1 MEQLTH
7 FFSKEH
13 LKSVGKTL
21 WKWWVVSIAIMVV
34 AYLITYFV
42 DPDVKKAMNE
52 IRNGLSISTDK
63 KEGYWEG
70 TFKIF
75 KNNWEVCLQV
85 ILFSFIPI
93 PFLYAIS
100 LISTT
105 ALVGIVV
112 YLSQKAGLNLV
123 HTIVAGLLPHAVL
136 EISTFIIAMYYGRKI
151 NKIIIGKVLNKMR
164 SNKKQIPGLWKQLK
178 ETFVI
183 FIYVITPAIFLAA
196 FIEGY
201 ITRFLLNY

>member
-1 MEQLTH
+1 
-7 FFSKEH
+7 
-13 LKSVGKTL
+13 
-21 WKWWVVSIAIMVV
+21 MVV

-100 LISTT
+100 LVSTT
-105 ALVGIVV
+105 ALVGIVIF
-112 YLSQKAGLNLV
+112 LSQKAGLNLV

-136 EISTFIIAMYYGRKI
+136 EISTFILAMYYGGKI

-164 SNKKQIPGLWKQLK
+164 SNKKQIPLLWKQLK

-183 FIYVITPAIFLAA
+183 FICVITPAIFLAA

-201 ITRFLLNY
+201 LTRFLLNY